1 MESTSTPSRIHPLV
15 AGAAVSVTLV
25 SLLGVAALS
34 GLLPTSHGSAAPL
47 AETTSATVAANQNT
61 VPYGVANA
69 GVTTA
74 GVATAPANTLVASP
88 VAATSTAPVLVKTAS
103 GYQYMQPV
111 ASAAPAYEV
120 DREAAP
126 VHHPAATHHVHHHA
140 TTYAQADTGY
150 RSDVRPSYSQ
160 EPVYRAPART
170 NSPVGIATGAVV
182 GGLLGSQIGGG
193 NGRTLATVAGAV
205 GGGYLG
211 NMAGQRYG
219 Y

>member
-1 MESTSTPSRIHPLV
+1 MELTQTPSRIHPLM

-34 GLLPTSHGSAAPL
+34 GLLPTSHGSVAPATETAA
-47 AETTSATVAANQNT
+47 AITAANQN
-61 VPYGVANA
+61 N
-69 GVTTA
+69 
-74 GVATAPANTLVASP
+74 L
-88 VAATSTAPVLVKTAS
+88 AATQPNLLTAAPVGATNVQPVLVKTAS

-111 ASAAPAYEV
+111 TAATPVYQATS
-120 DREAAP
+120 EAQP
-126 VHHPAATHHVHHHA
+126 VYHTTPTHHVHHRA
-140 TTYAQADTGY
+140 ATYAQADTGY
-150 RSDVRPSYSQ
+150 RGDVRPSYSQ
-160 EPVYRAPART
+160 QPAYQAPARA
-170 NSPVGIATGAVV
+170 NSPIGIATGAVV
-182 GGLLGSQIGGG
+182 GGLIGSQIGGG